1 MQRLAINQAP
11 NDSVPYELQKYVST
25 LNVSP
30 RIYALT
36 RSQYSK
42 DIWAARQRAVLM
54 KGSRYL
60 KPRFEIIFAV
70 FMFLCVFSS
79 RSPPLP
85 HRPGRRSRRSAPL
98 FGSCGIPYPCP

>member
-25 LNVSP
+25 LDVS
-30 RIYALT
+30 RRTYTLT

-54 KGSRYL
+54 KGSRFL

-79 RSPPLP
+79 RSYPLP
-85 HRPGRRSRRSAPL
+85 YRSGRRSRRSAPL

>member
-25 LNVSP
+25 LNISS
-30 RIYALT
+30 RIIALT

-70 FMFLCVFSS
+70 FMFLCVFPF
-79 RSPPLP
+79 RSLP
-85 HRPGRRSRRSAPL
+85 IPYRSGRCSRRSAPW